1 MLLRET
7 VLKLNEG
14 GQDALEAERFL
25 EREAAAHADAIAERA
40 ARDAEEKR
48 VANVNHAHKGGAPIV
63 EQHSEQRR
71 ESSASASSQQQQ
83 RSETGMAHEQ
93 APQESEQQ
101 RKLNILLAGGYHP
114 EMAKHR
120 AVSEALS
127 SLGDSV
133 LLQQHQEQ
141 QR

>member
-48 VANVNHAHKGGAPIV
+48 VANANHAHEGGAPIV

-71 ESSASASSQQQQ
+71 ESSASASLQQQQ
-83 RSETGMAHEQ
+83 RSENGIAHE
-93 APQESEQQ
+93 QESEQQ